1 MEKKKLLL
9 LDFRIR
15 MTKNIFNIE
24 KSDPDEI
31 GTLFSDY
38 DELAVGENNR
48 YKGKNFLSTIAC
60 WI

>member
-1 MEKKKLLL
+1 MEKKKSLL

-15 MTKNIFNIE
+15 MKKHFNIE
-24 KSDPDEI
+24 ESDPDEI